1 MAAERALEAERRAH
15 KATESRA
22 AQTAA
27 ETQVLKSQL
36 QNIQEAHSAAEA
48 QWEADRIAAAV
59 ATASALDESS
69 RWEAEAAR
77 WEAEAARWEAKVRDQ
92 GEQLELLELQL
103 EREIDN
109 LLDEFCDTEDGY
121 RQVVEKQRKAR
132 HRAERQTEAAETALN
147 AVREVVEAELSKG
160 PEYLTDEAADS
171 ALNVVREVA
180 EGQEFLASSIRMGT
194 LEDMGTLEQS
204 LPAQFTPF
212 EARRDGMHARAHTAA
227 GTSLQLSGLELGAV
241 PATASPK
248 LRKVRGFVRVHHCC
262 EHHLSVC
269 SQGRSHILSTLDL

>member
-147 AVREVVEAELSKG
+147 AVREVAEAELSKG

-194 LEDMGTLEQS
+194 LEDLRTLTSEAHARGIYVLIDIVVNHMANELS
-204 LPAQFTPF
+204 FDGRTGGTPF
-212 EARRDGMHARAHTAA
+212 AKHGAEYRLRPRDGSNVQPYRDYYYNNTWDPQ
-227 GTSLQLSGLELGAV
+227 GTYTGKYL
-241 PATASPK
+241 
-248 LRKVRGFVRVHHCC
+248 FY
-262 EHHLSVC
+262 
-269 SQGRSHILSTLDL
+269 D